1 MKSTKKT
8 ISIMSLNTSK
18 LEDYKK
24 INLIKL
30 IIMIM
35 NIMYKLI
42 TKIIIILIFILN
54 VALMMMKKNLLV
66 SFYLLILYVTA
77 ILNNKPFSL

>member
-24 INLIKL
+24 INLITSICNYYDYEYHVQVNDKIDSVNIHIECCSDDDVNKL
-30 IIMIM
+30 VGIFLSFDIIC
-35 NIMYKLI
+35 YG
-42 TKIIIILIFILN
+42 
-54 VALMMMKKNLLV
+54 
-66 SFYLLILYVTA
+66 Y
-77 ILNNKPFSL
+77 P